1 MWQSPFVAL
10 PANGQTVWI
19 RVVVQYAEPVQAAYN
34 AITQEFVTVTTS
46 LVVPALQVSKWKP
59 V

>member
-19 RVVVQYAEPVQAAYN
+19 RVVVQYSEPVQAVYN
-34 AITQEFVTVTTS
+34 SGTQIFTTS
-46 LVVPALQVSKWKP
+46 VTGLIVPALQVSRWKNI
-59 V
+59 